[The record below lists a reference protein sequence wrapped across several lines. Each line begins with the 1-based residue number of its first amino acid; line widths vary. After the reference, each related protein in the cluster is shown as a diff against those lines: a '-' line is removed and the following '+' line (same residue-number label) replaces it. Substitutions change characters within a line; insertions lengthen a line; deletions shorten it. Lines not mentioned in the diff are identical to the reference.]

1 VAPSAEAVRVTVRGA
16 TAWRAFDEEVRSV
29 ADGHGDGTTTL
40 PGGAEPRHLLVHGAP
55 GATVEIGVE

>member
-1 VAPSAEAVRVTVRGA
+1 VRVTVRGA

-40 PGGAEPRHLLVHGAP
+40 PAGVGPRYLLVHGAP